1 METATAEAEE
11 TEGGGYLV
19 SVSPNVRAKD
29 DVGRL
34 MWAVVIAL
42 APAWGWGMYA
52 FGWYAGAVVVG
63 LMLFGP
69 LYLHAAAWQAGFGG
83 LGWYTLATGTEK
95 AWLSGWTGA
104 IWVHALAGVPWVV
117 LIVGAGLWLI
127 EPELEE
133 QALLDGSPGQ
143 VFSRVTLRSAAPAVG
158 VAAVWV
164 AITTAGEMAATD
176 LFVVRTYAEE
186 IYMRFQFGPGLG
198 EGPLS
203 LAPGVVLTGGLV
215 LGGLWLCTRL
225 LPAGRPITLARRYV
239 FTLGRWRWPLAVV
252 VAAALLLLVAV
263 PLGNLAYKAGITV
276 TQVGTERVRE
286 WSPLKM
292 LAMVG
297 SSPWRY
303 RRELGASLS
312 IAALAATAAVA
323 LATLLGWFSQRGA
336 WFSGKRLLQHR
347 EAPRTAVRWA
357 TFALAAFCLAVPG
370 PLVGLGLIAALNR
383 PEVPAL
389 AWLYNRSIL
398 APWLALSIRAFP
410 LAVLVAWHALRT
422 VPREM
427 LDAAAV
433 DGAGSL
439 ERLVFVALPNRLAA
453 LGLAWVVALAVAL
466 GDLGASVMVL
476 PPGVDTLS
484 RRIFGLLH
492 SGQEAEVAGICLALV
507 ILFGATA
514 LLAGWLAVRWGQRAA
529 AGGSRALD
537 RV

>member
-1 METATAEAEE
+1 MFLCPLPPPSALSVDARTWSLALNTALLSGAACA
-11 TEGGGYLV
+11 V
-19 SVSPNVRAKD
+19 SVPVGAGLAGLLVRSNLP
-29 DVGRL
+29 GRR
-34 MWAVVIAL
+34 V
-42 APAWGWGMYA
+42 
-52 FGWYAGAVVVG
+52 GAVAVG
-63 LMLFGP
+63 LMLFVP
-69 LYLHAAAWQAGFGG
+69 LYLHAAAWQAGFGA
-83 LGWYTLATGTEK
+83 LGWYTLATGSK

-104 IWVHALAGVPWVV
+104 IWVHALAAVPWVV

-186 IYMRFQFGPGLG
+186 IYTRFQFGPRLG
-198 EGPLS
+198 EGPLG
-203 LAPGVVLTGGLV
+203 LAPGVLLTGVLV

-225 LPAGRPITLARRYV
+225 LPAGRPITLGRRHV
-239 FTLGRWRWPLAVV
+239 FELGAWRWPVAVLV
-252 VAAALLLLVAV
+252 TVLLLLLVAV
-263 PLGNLAYKAGITV
+263 PVGNLAYKAGITV
-276 TQVGTERVRE
+276 TQVGAERVRD

-292 LAMVG
+292 LAVVG
-297 SSPWRY
+297 AAPWRY
-303 RRELGASLS
+303 RRELGWSVS
-312 IAALAATAAVA
+312 IGALAATAAVA
-323 LATLLGWFSQRGA
+323 LAALLGWFAQRGA
-336 WFSGKRLLQHR
+336 WLSGKRLRQHR

-357 TFALAAFCLAVPG
+357 MLALAALCLAVPG
-370 PLVGLGLIAALNR
+370 PLIGLGLIAALNR
-383 PEVPAL
+383 PEMPGL
-389 AWLYNRSIL
+389 ATLYNRSIL

-433 DGAGSL
+433 DGAGPL
-439 ERLVFVALPNRLAA
+439 GRLVMVAIPNRLAA

-466 GDLGASVMVL
+466 GDLAASVMVL

-492 SGQEAEVAGICLALV
+492 SGQEAEVSGICLALV
-507 ILFGATA
+507 LLFGAVA
-514 LLAGWLAVRWGQRAA
+514 LLAGWLAVRWGRRAGA
-529 AGGSRALD
+529 VGSRALD